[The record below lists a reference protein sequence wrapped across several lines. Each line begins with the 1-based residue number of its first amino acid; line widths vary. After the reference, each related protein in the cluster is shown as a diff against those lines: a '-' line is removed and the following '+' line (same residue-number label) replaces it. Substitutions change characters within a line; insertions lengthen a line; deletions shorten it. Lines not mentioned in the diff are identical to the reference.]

1 MVLSLI
7 LGFVAWGLSGD
18 AIYHR
23 NLKLLGV
30 SWVCCAIPLLFQ
42 VLVLELM
49 VGREDWSALMD
60 TVHAI
65 SLCSRV
71 LVLGNGILSL
81 LAVVRSRQ
89 K

>member
-1 MVLSLI
+1 MVMSLI
-7 LGFVAWGLSGD
+7 LGFVSWGLSGD

-42 VLVLELM
+42 VLVL
-49 VGREDWSALMD
+49 
-60 TVHAI
+60 
-65 SLCSRV
+65 
-71 LVLGNGILSL
+71 GNGNLSL